1 MVWGLIPVDSPRG
14 TQKYYIFSA
23 GTYKIGRKDCD
34 VIVQTDTSISRVH
47 AEIIVDTM
55 VSWEP
60 ANVGP
65 ASQSHVHI
73 LDRSKYGTFVRRG
86 GDSEATRLKKDED
99 VVLRDEDLV
108 TFGTGNAT
116 FRFAIVPLVVYLCG
130 KKRSR
135 ADLSF
140 QSTMSSIG
148 AFITRK
154 WSDECTHVLVEEY
167 SPLTNEII
175 DAVLARK
182 EIVTTDWFK
191 VLAQENIRTDIPSY
205 TSYIPGLM
213 FDNVEIKMVE
223 AKLRENCL
231 EGHTFILGS
240 SDKYKF
246 GEKLE
251 LLLNMAGA
259 KFLHVDEFCLN
270 NSQKSSDIGEEDE
283 TILVIPSKSP
293 LEFIHSKE
301 LSSLSK
307 VTDLKLISAILSG
320 KLEPA
325 VVEPPSF
332 IVTSSHSTEETI
344 VAESDVEIDTATSVQ
359 PKEGTS
365 KATEDPGNF
374 NLRECKTDVVAPIVV
389 PDTTIH
395 EELKLR
401 EEGEE
406 GVRGMERIN
415 KGDKSVVDRDEHSDI
430 IFIHDLIVRSYQ
442 MSSPAASDPTVVNF
456 KRFRKREI
464 VSGNSYHNLI
474 PFEEDPSKESDE
486 QYRKH
491 SEFIQE
497 ERKRKQMEA
506 MAEDLFNHEKGRKKA
521 YGSTSIHALLSSR

>member
-1 MVWGLIPVDSPRG
+1 MVWGLLPVDSPRG

-23 GTYKIGRKDCD
+23 GTYKVGRKGCD

-47 AEIIVDTM
+47 AEIIVDKM

-73 LDRSKYGTFVRRG
+73 LDRSKYGTFLRKG
-86 GDSEATRLKKDED
+86 ADAEATRLKKDED
-99 VVLRDEDLV
+99 VVLRDGDLV

-116 FRFAIVPLVVYLCG
+116 FRFTFIPLVVYLCG
-130 KKRSR
+130 KKLSR
-135 ADLSF
+135 VDLSF

-154 WSDECTHVLVEEY
+154 WIDECTHVLVEEC

-182 EIVTTDWFK
+182 EIVATDWFK
-191 VLAQENIRTDIPSY
+191 VLAQKNICTDIPSC
-205 TSYIPGLM
+205 TTYIPGLM
-213 FDNVEIKMVE
+213 LDNAEIKMVE

-231 EGHTFILGS
+231 EGNSFILGS

-251 LLLNMAGA
+251 SLLNMAGA
-259 KFLHVDEFCLN
+259 KFLRVHEFCLD
-270 NSQKSSDIGEEDE
+270 NSQKSSDIGEQDE

-293 LEFIHSKE
+293 LEFNHSKE

-344 VAESDVEIDTATSVQ
+344 VAESDVEIDTATSAQ
-359 PKEGTS
+359 PKEDTS

-374 NLRECKTDVVAPIVV
+374 NLRERKADVVAPIVV

-401 EEGEE
+401 EEGE
-406 GVRGMERIN
+406 RGMERIN

-442 MSSPAASDPTVVNF
+442 MLPPAASDPTVVNF

-474 PFEEDPSKESDE
+474 PFEEDPYKESDE
-486 QYRKH
+486 QHRKN

-506 MAEDLFNHEKGRKKA
+506 MGEDLFNTEKGRKKA

>member
-1 MVWGLIPVDSPRG
+1 MVWGLLPVDSPRG

-23 GTYKIGRKDCD
+23 GTYKVGRKDCD

-47 AEIIVDTM
+47 AEIIVDKM

-60 ANVGP
+60 ANMGP

-73 LDRSKYGTFVRRG
+73 LDRSKYGTFLRRG
-86 GDSEATRLKKDED
+86 ADSEATRLKKDED

-116 FRFAIVPLVVYLCG
+116 FRFTFIPLVLYLCG
-130 KKRSR
+130 KKPSR
-135 ADLSF
+135 MDPSF

-154 WSDECTHVLVEEY
+154 WIDECTHVLVEEC

-182 EIVTTDWFK
+182 EIVATDWFK
-191 VLAQENIRTDIPSY
+191 VLAPKNICTEIRSCTP
-205 TSYIPGLM
+205 YIPGLM
-213 FDNVEIKMVE
+213 LDNVEIKMVE

-231 EGHTFILGS
+231 EGHIFILGS

-251 LLLNMAGA
+251 SLLNMAGA
-259 KFLHVDEFCLN
+259 KFLHVHEFCLD
-270 NSQKSSDIGEEDE
+270 SQKSSDIGEQDE

-293 LEFIHSKE
+293 LEFNHSKE

-344 VAESDVEIDTATSVQ
+344 VAESDVEIDTATSAQ
-359 PKEGTS
+359 PKEDTS
-365 KATEDPGNF
+365 NATEDPGNF
-374 NLRECKTDVVAPIVV
+374 NLKEQKADVVAPIVV
-389 PDTTIH
+389 LDTTIH
-395 EELKLR
+395 EEPKLR
-401 EEGEE
+401 EEGERE
-406 GVRGMERIN
+406 MERIN

-442 MSSPAASDPTVVNF
+442 MSPPAASDPAVVDF

-474 PFEEDPSKESDE
+474 PFEEDPYKELDE
-486 QYRKH
+486 QHRKH

-506 MAEDLFNHEKGRKKA
+506 MAEDLFNTEKGRKKA
-521 YGSTSIHALLSSR
+521 YGSTSIHAILSSR